1 MPAEAESRVLRGRPP
16 AFSDEM
22 LERAARFSY
31 ARRVRTRRGAQ
42 DLVYRMF
49 AIAVL
54 EHYCEAYPEKA
65 KTLDWLLR
73 PRRRHALLT
82 ELGRFA
88 QPRSDASGALR
99 WSKGDVSRLVQVAL
113 DLADER
119 PSTKEGVAM
128 MRDLRRTQRAR
139 SAGA

>member
-1 MPAEAESRVLRGRPP
+1 
-16 AFSDEM
+16 
-22 LERAARFSY
+22 
-31 ARRVRTRRGAQ
+31 
-42 DLVYRMF
+42 MF

-65 KTLDWLLR
+65 ETLDWLLR

-82 ELGRFA
+82 ELGRIA

-99 WSKGDVSRLVQVAL
+99 WSEGDVSRLVQVAL

-128 MRDLRRTQRAR
+128 MRDLRRNQRAR
-139 SAGA
+139 SVGA